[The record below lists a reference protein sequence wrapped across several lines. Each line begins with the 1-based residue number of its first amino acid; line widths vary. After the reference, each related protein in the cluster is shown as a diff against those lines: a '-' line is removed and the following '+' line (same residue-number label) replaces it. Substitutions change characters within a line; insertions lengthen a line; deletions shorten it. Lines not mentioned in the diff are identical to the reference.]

1 MFPQSWLE
9 LVKTELAFFPFFD
22 WGSGLKDAREIHVD
36 FRQVFRTMDHLAK
49 LKTTTITFTK
59 HLWAQLD
66 EFMSG
71 GIHDWFGTSL
81 SINPIP
87 PPIIS
92 SIYILLWKDSL
103 PPFFN
108 QVHALLGDDMV
119 GKGIQDQPN

>member
-36 FRQVFRTMDHLAK
+36 FRQVSRTMDHLAK

-87 PPIIS
+87 PQLYQVF
-92 SIYILLWKDSL
+92 IYYCGRTVFLLSL
-103 PPFFN
+103 IRFMHF
-108 QVHALLGDDMV
+108 
-119 GKGIQDQPN
+119 